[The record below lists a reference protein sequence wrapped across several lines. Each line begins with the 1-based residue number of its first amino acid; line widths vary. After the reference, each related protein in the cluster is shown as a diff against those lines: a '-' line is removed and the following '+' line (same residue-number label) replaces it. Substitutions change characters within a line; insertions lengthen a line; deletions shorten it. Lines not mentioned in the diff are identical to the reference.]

1 MYIHRRTFFLWIFCL
16 YAPVG
21 WGKAVIKAKQD
32 HVKIYEKASKT
43 AAITGE
49 LQKGGT
55 LPAHNRTGMFWEVES
70 TSGKMGYVSVL
81 SVQYEADGKSNEG
94 ISSALHN
101 AIQKTREEDESA
113 QVRAR
118 TSVMGVRGLDE
129 SKDSEFAGNVRPNL
143 RMVYE
148 MEDRVVAPAK
158 LNKLAQDVTTEV
170 EHRVEAESKGV
181 SHAHP

>member
-1 MYIHRRTFFLWIFCL
+1 MYRHRRRFLFWIFCL
-16 YAPVG
+16 YASVG
-21 WGKAVIKAKQD
+21 WGKALVKAKQN
-32 HVKIYEKASKT
+32 HVKIYEKANKK

-49 LQKGGT
+49 LQKGDT

-70 TSGKMGYVSVL
+70 TSGKMAYVSVL
-81 SVQYEADGKSNEG
+81 SVQYESDGKFSEG
-94 ISSALHN
+94 LSSALHN
-101 AIQKTREEDESA
+101 AIQKTREEDERA

-148 MEDRVVAPAK
+148 MEDRVVARAN
-158 LNKLAQDVTTEV
+158 LSKLAEDVTTEV

>member
-1 MYIHRRTFFLWIFCL
+1 MYRHRRRFLFWIFCL

-21 WGKAVIKAKQD
+21 WGQAVVRAKQD

-43 AAITGE
+43 AVITGE
-49 LQKGGT
+49 LQRGNT

-70 TSGKMGYVSVL
+70 TSSKIAYVSVL
-81 SVQYEADGKSNEG
+81 SVQYESDGKSSEG
-94 ISSALHN
+94 LSSALHN

-148 MEDRVVAPAK
+148 MEDRIVAPAS
-158 LNKLAQDVTTEV
+158 LSKLAQDVTTEV
-170 EHRVEAESKGV
+170 ERRVEAESKGV